1 MPFAPARLKSAQT
14 ALLVFFFTQG
24 FVAITFIPR
33 IPELIDQIGVSFAV
47 WGLIIGL
54 SGIGSLLPLFV
65 ANRLVGHFG
74 TRPIVNLSSTLV
86 VISVMSLAWA
96 PNGLVFFIFQTVMM
110 FSMSFFNIA
119 INAQSVMLQKRV
131 KKVIIGKFH
140 AAWSIG
146 AGSSAA
152 LSGIL
157 ASFVSLQIHL
167 TVIPLVC
174 LVAFQI
180 YIRSMLAP
188 EEDGHKEEKQA
199 SKKVPFFKSPN
210 QLWLLAFGF
219 FTGVFLE
226 LVMMDWSALFSKQ
239 VMLLSPTLG
248 AVPFAVFMMAMI
260 AGRLL
265 ITKATKKY
273 HISEL
278 SKWGGIYGSVMMAL
292 GLVLAPPLVE
302 YNQILALAVLS
313 FFWAL
318 GGFGLAP
325 LVPSFF
331 GAAGHVTGL
340 TTSQALARMSLVN
353 AVAVIGAKVIMGGLA
368 EGVGLQIAFIMPIVL
383 MFVAG
388 ILSGRLAKQ
397 AKRKEAVE
405 NAFPIT
411 GSLTVIDEL

>member
-1 MPFAPARLKSAQT
+1 LSLTPERLKSAQT
-14 ALLVFFFTQG
+14 ALAVFFFTQG

-33 IPELIDQIGVSFAV
+33 IPEIIEQIGVSFAA
-47 WGLIIGL
+47 WGLIIGFA
-54 SGIGSLLPLFV
+54 GIGSLLPLLV
-65 ANRLVGHFG
+65 ANRLVGRFG
-74 TRPIVNLSSTLV
+74 TRPIINLSSVFIVL
-86 VISVMSLAWA
+86 SVMSLAWA
-96 PNGLVFFIFQTVMM
+96 PNGFVFFLFQTVMM

-119 INAQSVMLQKRV
+119 INAQSVMLQKKV
-131 KKVIIGKFH
+131 KQVIIGKFH

-146 AGSSAA
+146 AGASAA
-152 LSGIL
+152 LSGIM

-167 TVIPLVC
+167 FVVPLVC
-174 LVAFQI
+174 LVVFQVF
-180 YIRSMLAP
+180 IRSMVSP

-210 QLWLLAFGF
+210 QLWLLALGL

-226 LVMMDWSALFSKQ
+226 LVMMDWSALFSQQ

-248 AVPFAVFMMAMI
+248 AVPFATFMLAMI
-260 AGRLL
+260 GGRLL

-278 SKWGGIYGSVMMAL
+278 SKWGGIYGSIMMAV
-292 GLVLAPPLVE
+292 GLVVAPPIVE
-302 YNQILALAVLS
+302 YNQILALVVLS

-331 GAAGHVTGL
+331 GAAGHVAGL
-340 TTSQALARMSLVN
+340 TTSQALARMSLLN
-353 AVAVIGAKVIMGGLA
+353 SLAVIGAKVVMGGLA
-368 EGVGLQIAFIMPIVL
+368 EGVGLQIAFVLPIIL
-383 MFVAG
+383 MFIAG

>member
-54 SGIGSLLPLFV
+54 SGVGSLLPLFV

-96 PNGLVFFIFQTVMM
+96 PNGLVFFVFQTVMM

>member
-1 MPFAPARLKSAQT
+1 LPLTPERLKSAQT
-14 ALLVFFFTQG
+14 ALAVFFFTQG

-33 IPELIDQIGVSFAV
+33 IPEIIEQIGVSFAV
-47 WGLIIGL
+47 WGLIIGFA
-54 SGIGSLLPLFV
+54 GIGSLLPLLV
-65 ANRLVGHFG
+65 ANRLVGRFG
-74 TRPIVNLSSTLV
+74 TRPIINLSSVFIVL
-86 VISVMSLAWA
+86 SVMSLAWA
-96 PNGLVFFIFQTVMM
+96 PNGFVFFLFQTVMM

-119 INAQSVMLQKRV
+119 INAQSVMLQKKV
-131 KKVIIGKFH
+131 KQVIIGKFH

-146 AGSSAA
+146 AGASAA
-152 LSGIL
+152 LSGIM
-157 ASFVSLQIHL
+157 ASFVSLQVHL
-167 TVIPLVC
+167 FVVPLVC
-174 LVAFQI
+174 LVVFQV
-180 YIRSMLAP
+180 YVRSMVSP

-210 QLWLLAFGF
+210 QLWLLALGL

-226 LVMMDWSALFSKQ
+226 LVMMDWSALFSQQ

-248 AVPFAVFMMAMI
+248 AVPFATFMLAMI
-260 AGRLL
+260 GGRLL

-278 SKWGGIYGSVMMAL
+278 SKWGGIYGSIMMAL

-331 GAAGHVTGL
+331 GAAGHVAGL
-340 TTSQALARMSLVN
+340 TTSQALARMSLLN
-353 AVAVIGAKVIMGGLA
+353 SLAVIGAKVVMGGLA
-368 EGVGLQIAFIMPIVL
+368 EGVGLQIAFVLPIVL
-383 MFVAG
+383 MFIAG

>member
-24 FVAITFIPR
+24 FVAITYIPR
-33 IPELIDQIGVSFAV
+33 IPELIDQIGVSLAV

-65 ANRLVGHFG
+65 ANRMVGHFG

-292 GLVLAPPLVE
+292 GLVLAPPIVE

>member
-1 MPFAPARLKSAQT
+1 LSLTPERLKSAQT
-14 ALLVFFFTQG
+14 ALAVFFFTQG

-33 IPELIDQIGVSFAV
+33 IPEIIEQIGVSFAV
-47 WGLIIGL
+47 WGLIIGFA
-54 SGIGSLLPLFV
+54 GIGSLLPLLV
-65 ANRLVGHFG
+65 ANRLVGRFG
-74 TRPIVNLSSTLV
+74 TRPIINVSSVFIVL
-86 VISVMSLAWA
+86 SVMSLAWA
-96 PNGLVFFIFQTVMM
+96 PNGFVFFLFQTVMM

-119 INAQSVMLQKRV
+119 INAQSVMLQKKV
-131 KKVIIGKFH
+131 KQVIIGKFH

-146 AGSSAA
+146 AGASAA
-152 LSGIL
+152 LSGIM
-157 ASFVSLQIHL
+157 ASFVSLQVHL
-167 TVIPLVC
+167 FVVPLVC
-174 LVAFQI
+174 LVVFQV
-180 YIRSMLAP
+180 YVRSMVSP

-210 QLWLLAFGF
+210 QLWLLALGL

-226 LVMMDWSALFSKQ
+226 LVMMDWSALFSQQ

-248 AVPFAVFMMAMI
+248 AVPFATFMLAMI
-260 AGRLL
+260 GGRLL

-278 SKWGGIYGSVMMAL
+278 SKWGGIYGSIMMAL

-331 GAAGHVTGL
+331 GAAGHVAGL
-340 TTSQALARMSLVN
+340 TTSQALARMSLLN
-353 AVAVIGAKVIMGGLA
+353 SLAVIGAKVVMGGLA
-368 EGVGLQIAFIMPIVL
+368 EGVGLQIAFVLPIVL
-383 MFVAG
+383 MFIAG

>member
-24 FVAITFIPR
+24 FVAITYIPR

-65 ANRLVGHFG
+65 ANRMVGHFG

-292 GLVLAPPLVE
+292 GLVLAPPIVE

-368 EGVGLQIAFIMPIVL
+368 EGVGLQIAFVMPIVL

>member
-1 MPFAPARLKSAQT
+1 LSLTPERLKSAQT
-14 ALLVFFFTQG
+14 ALAVFFFTQG

-33 IPELIDQIGVSFAV
+33 IPEIIEQIGVSFAV
-47 WGLIIGL
+47 WGLIIGFA
-54 SGIGSLLPLFV
+54 GIGSLLPLLV
-65 ANRLVGHFG
+65 ANRLVGRFG
-74 TRPIVNLSSTLV
+74 TRPIINVSSVFIVL
-86 VISVMSLAWA
+86 SVMSLAWA
-96 PNGLVFFIFQTVMM
+96 PNGFVFFLFQTVMM

-119 INAQSVMLQKRV
+119 INAQSVMLQKKV
-131 KKVIIGKFH
+131 KQVIIGKFH

-146 AGSSAA
+146 AGASAA
-152 LSGIL
+152 LSGIM
-157 ASFVSLQIHL
+157 ASFVSLQVHL
-167 TVIPLVC
+167 FVVPLVC
-174 LVAFQI
+174 LVVFQV
-180 YIRSMLAP
+180 YVRSMVSP
-188 EEDGHKEEKQA
+188 DEDGHKEEKQA

-210 QLWLLAFGF
+210 QLWLLALGL

-226 LVMMDWSALFSKQ
+226 LVMMDWSALFSQQ

-248 AVPFAVFMMAMI
+248 AVPFATFMLAMI
-260 AGRLL
+260 GGRLL

-278 SKWGGIYGSVMMAL
+278 SKWGGIYGSIMMAL

-331 GAAGHVTGL
+331 GAAGHVAGL
-340 TTSQALARMSLVN
+340 TTSQALARMSLLN
-353 AVAVIGAKVIMGGLA
+353 SLAVIGAKVVMGGLA
-368 EGVGLQIAFIMPIVL
+368 EGVGLQIAFVLPIVL
-383 MFVAG
+383 MFIAG

>member
-1 MPFAPARLKSAQT
+1 MSFTPARLKSAQT

-24 FVAITFIPR
+24 FVAITYIPR

-65 ANRLVGHFG
+65 ANRMVGHFG

-96 PNGLVFFIFQTVMM
+96 PNGLVFFIFQTLMM

-292 GLVLAPPLVE
+292 GLVLAPPIVE

-368 EGVGLQIAFIMPIVL
+368 EGVGLQIAFVMPIVL

-388 ILSGRLAKQ
+388 VLSGRLAKQ